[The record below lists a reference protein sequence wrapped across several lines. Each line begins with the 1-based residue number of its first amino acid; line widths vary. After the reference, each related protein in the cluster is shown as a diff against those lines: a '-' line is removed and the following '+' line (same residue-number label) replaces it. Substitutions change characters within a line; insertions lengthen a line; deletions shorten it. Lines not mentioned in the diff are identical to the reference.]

1 MRICSLVPGATEVV
15 ALLGLSH
22 DLVGISHECDY
33 PETIRHA
40 PVVVK
45 PTFDSAVMD
54 SAAIDRQVR
63 AQASSGQKLYEV
75 NGQALI
81 DARPDVILTQDVCH
95 VCAVT
100 AHQLEQTIAT
110 LPSRPQVLTLDPR
123 SLKAV
128 IDDVER
134 IGQAVGEP
142 ARGRVLAESLS
153 GRLRTVEGK
162 HRSLPRP
169 RVLCLEWLSPLYVG
183 GHWVPEM
190 VEIAGGQDVL
200 GCAGQPSRQVSWQE
214 VHAAAPQIVV
224 LMPCGFSIER
234 TVAELRHLCRTD
246 HDWSQ
251 QLSLWPRTYIVDAS
265 SYFSRPGPRLVD
277 GVELLGDIISG
288 AVAAGCNSPM
298 VRDVSGSLALPGSSR

>member
-15 ALLGLSH
+15 ALLGLSN

-40 PVVVK
+40 PVVVQ
-45 PTFDSAVMD
+45 PTVDSAVMD

-63 AQASSGQKLYEV
+63 AQASSGQTLYEL
-75 NGQALI
+75 NRQALI
-81 DARPDVILTQDVCH
+81 DARPDVILAQDVCH

-100 AHQLEQTIAT
+100 AHQLEQAIAT
-110 LPSRPQVLTLDPR
+110 LPLRPQILTLDPR
-123 SLKAV
+123 SLQAV
-128 IDDVER
+128 IHDVER
-134 IGQAVGEP
+134 IGQALGEP
-142 ARGRVLAESLS
+142 ARGRVLADSLS
-153 GRLRTVEGK
+153 SRLRTAESRL
-162 HRSLPRP
+162 RSLPRP
-169 RVLCLEWLSPLYVG
+169 RVLCLEWLSPLYIA

-200 GCAGQPSRQVSWQE
+200 GSSGQPSRRVSWQE
-214 VHAAAPQIVV
+214 VHAAAPQIVI

-234 TVAELRHLCRTD
+234 TIAELHHLYRTD

-251 QLSLWPRTYIVDAS
+251 QLSRWPKTYIVDAS

-277 GVELLGDIISG
+277 GVELLGDIVSG
-288 AVAAGCNSPM
+288 AVPAGCNSPM
-298 VRDVSGSLALPGSSR
+298 VRDVSGSLALIGSSR

>member
-1 MRICSLVPGATEVV
+1 
-15 ALLGLSH
+15 
-22 DLVGISHECDY
+22 
-33 PETIRHA
+33 
-40 PVVVK
+40 
-45 PTFDSAVMD
+45 MD

-75 NGQALI
+75 DRQALI
-81 DARPDVILTQDVCH
+81 DARPDVILAQDICH

-100 AHQLEQTIAT
+100 AHQLEETIAT
-110 LPSRPQVLTLDPR
+110 LPSRPQILTLDPR

-134 IGQAVGEP
+134 IGEAVGEP
-142 ARGRVLAESLS
+142 VRGRVLAESMS

-190 VEIAGGQDVL
+190 LEIAGGQDVL

-234 TVAELRHLCRTD
+234 TVSELRHLCRTD

-251 QLSLWPRTYIVDAS
+251 QLRLWPRTYIVDAS

-277 GVELLGDIISG
+277 GVELLANIISG

-298 VRDVSGSLALPGSSR
+298 VRDVSGSLALLGSSR

>member
-1 MRICSLVPGATEVV
+1 
-15 ALLGLSH
+15 
-22 DLVGISHECDY
+22 
-33 PETIRHA
+33 
-40 PVVVK
+40 
-45 PTFDSAVMD
+45 
-54 SAAIDRQVR
+54 
-63 AQASSGQKLYEV
+63 
-75 NGQALI
+75 
-81 DARPDVILTQDVCH
+81 
-95 VCAVT
+95 
-100 AHQLEQTIAT
+100 
-110 LPSRPQVLTLDPR
+110 LPRFHHGRR
-123 SLKAV
+123 S
-128 IDDVER
+128 DDVER
-134 IGQAVGEP
+134 IGEAVGEP
-142 ARGRVLAESLS
+142 VRGRVLAESLS

-190 VEIAGGQDVL
+190 LEIAGGQDVL

-234 TVAELRHLCRTD
+234 TVSELRHLCRTD

-251 QLSLWPRTYIVDAS
+251 QLRLWPRTYIVDAS

-277 GVELLGDIISG
+277 GVELLANIISG

-298 VRDVSGSLALPGSSR
+298 VRDVSGSLALLGSSR